1 MHPKTVVL
9 LAVAMYTLSCRSTRM
24 SAASGAAPGQ
34 PTDSTWNAAFESKIE
49 TLRLRYHIPGLS
61 AGVVYQGKLAWKKG
75 FGYADVDQKVV
86 PDEHTV
92 YQIASLTK
100 TFGSIILMQQ
110 VEAGKIS
117 LDDPIQK
124 YGISLGG
131 RWGSDTSIKIKHLL
145 THTAMGTTWNGFK
158 PGYSFRYNGDW
169 YGRLGKA
176 IERASGQT
184 FGQLLVTH
192 IIRPLQLQ
200 YTAPSLDDSTDF
212 ALTGKDRAAFAS
224 RVAKPYDWQHGHL
237 VPIRG
242 FKYGF
247 SPAAGIMSCVSDLAL
262 YSSAID
268 QGDFLDSATWKKVVT
283 PFVSPKGKVFQYGL
297 GWFVTYYKGVK
308 LVWHTGW
315 WTGYSALL
323 VRIPERHLTFIIL
336 ANSQDL
342 SRPFYHIA
350 QPIPGFGFY
359 KPFHKNLNDNLLA
372 SDFAKAFLHQV
383 AGLR

>member
-1 MHPKTVVL
+1 MNPKAVLL
-9 LAVAMYTLSCRSTRM
+9 LAVAIYTLSCRSTRM
-24 SAASGAAPGQ
+24 SAAPGATSGQ
-34 PTDSTWNAAFESKIE
+34 PADSTWKAAFESKIE
-49 TLRLRYHIPGLS
+49 TLRQRYHIPGLS
-61 AGVVYQGKLAWKKG
+61 AGVVYQGKLVWKKG
-75 FGYADVDQKVV
+75 FGYADVDRQVT

-124 YGISLGG
+124 YDIKLGA

-169 YGRLGKA
+169 YGQLGKA
-176 IERASGQT
+176 IEKASGQT
-184 FGQLLVTH
+184 FGELLVTH
-192 IIRPLQLQ
+192 IIRPLHLQ
-200 YTAPSLDDSTDF
+200 YTAPSLNDSVDF
-212 ALTGKDRAAFAS
+212 ALMGYDRASFAA
-224 RVAKPYDWQHGHL
+224 RVAKPYDWQHGRL
-237 VPIRG
+237 VPIRR

-262 YSSAID
+262 YSNAID
-268 QGDFLDSATWKKVVT
+268 QGDFLDSATWKKVFT

-323 VRIPERHLTFIIL
+323 VRIPEKHLTFIIL

-342 SRPFYHIA
+342 SRPFDGLGLWKSIRT
-350 QPIPGFGFY
+350 
-359 KPFHKNLNDNLLA
+359 
-372 SDFAKAFLHQV
+372 
-383 AGLR
+383 AGRRAIITWQKESH